1 MPQRLGPFS
10 VSIAAALLA
19 AATGRA
25 QEAGLPPSTVAAL
38 TKFCADCH
46 SGKTAEA
53 RVDLAQLAAAADFS
67 RGFKDWEK
75 VIRMLRQGKMPP
87 QDAPQPSATE
97 RMAIAA
103 SVEQSLD
110 RYIAAHAGDPGPVL
124 LR

>member
-10 VSIAAALLA
+10 VTIAAALLA
-19 AATGRA
+19 AAAGNA
-25 QEAGLPPSTVAAL
+25 QEGLPPSTVAAL

-53 RVDLAQLAAAADFS
+53 RVDLAQMAAAADFS

-87 QDAPQPSATE
+87 ADAPQPSATD
-97 RMAIAA
+97 RTAVAA
-103 SVEQSLD
+103 SIEQSLNA
-110 RYIAAHAGDPGPVL
+110 YVAAH
-124 LR
+124 